1 MSKRKQ
7 VDKIVKGLLHIKLH
21 YNSNM
26 SKRKQVDKIVK
37 GMVRSGTPTIV
48 FEHIATSIPTSMHVN
63 SKEFMLMTDKSDKQ
77 DELFDMGLEALFKRV
92 KENGEVTDFDYYSNL
107 DEFFEQYF
115 FFGLYNKGKL
125 ATR

>member
-1 MSKRKQ
+1 MSKR
-7 VDKIVKGLLHIKLH
+7 
-21 YNSNM
+21 N
-26 SKRKQVDKIVK
+26 QVDKIVK

-77 DELFDMGLEALFKRV
+77 DESFDMGLEALFKRV
-92 KENGEVTDFDYYSNL
+92 KQNGEATDFDYYSNL

-125 ATR
+125 ATS